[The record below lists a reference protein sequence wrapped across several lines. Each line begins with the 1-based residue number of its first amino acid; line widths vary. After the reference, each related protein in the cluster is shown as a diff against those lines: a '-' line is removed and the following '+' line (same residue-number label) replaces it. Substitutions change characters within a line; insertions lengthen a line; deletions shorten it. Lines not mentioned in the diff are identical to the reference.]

1 MSIKELFER
10 LISMPI
16 KNMIGYVA
24 LIAMINLIGFSIMK
38 AFNPSGDSNKLS
50 NEYSKEADK
59 ADKALVEATA
69 NRLRREALGS
79 K

>member
-38 AFNPSGDSNKLS
+38 ASDNS
-50 NEYSKEADK
+50 
-59 ADKALVEATA
+59 
-69 NRLRREALGS
+69 LRFRSCAITL
-79 K
+79 